1 MNVLCYEAKVL
12 SCLMK
17 QSLIETLGMAV
28 GETGKKEGKKEG
40 QLLIK
45 KKFNFRC

>member
-12 SCLMK
+12 SCVMK

-28 GETGKKEGKKEG
+28 ERTEKKEKERR
-40 QLLIK
+40 IVVD
-45 KKFNFRC
+45 